1 MEDYTKPTKRDFNQ
15 DLYIL
20 HVGTNDLSLD
30 VMQEVISSCI
40 IDTAKSLMTEKNK
53 LIISNSVSRRGQYI
67 QKGKILS
74 KVIHKACH
82 EENLPVINH
91 NNINPHLNQSKLH
104 YDNYGNSV
112 FVKNIA
118 NFLSN
123 LIWRDGRDNSDFI
136 AELSFFNYFTAKFSR
151 HSGAFQYF

>member
-67 QKGKILS
+67 
-74 KVIHKACH
+74 
-82 EENLPVINH
+82 
-91 NNINPHLNQSKLH
+91 
-104 YDNYGNSV
+104 
-112 FVKNIA
+112 
-118 NFLSN
+118 
-123 LIWRDGRDNSDFI
+123 
-136 AELSFFNYFTAKFSR
+136 
-151 HSGAFQYF
+151 

>member
-20 HVGTNDLSLD
+20 HVGTNELSLD
-30 VMQEVISSCI
+30 AMPEVISSCI

-82 EENLPVINH
+82 EENLPVINR

-123 LIWRDGRDNSDFI
+123 LIWRDRRDNSDFI
-136 AELSFFNYFTAKFSR
+136 AELSFFKYFTAKFSR

>member
-30 VMQEVISSCI
+30 VMPEVISSCI